1 MNDWLSGWLGSF
13 DKAAPANSTAVAPSA
28 LRRIPRLEDFK
39 PGAGA
44 VLAEEVGHRPVQLLA
59 KTLAAAVLPEVKIPL
74 PLGGGVVTRK
84 TPNERLKFELGL
96 SRQEVQGKMF
106 DEAMAKYLA
115 AKKSG
120 AFANSLRGQP

>member
-1 MNDWLSGWLGSF
+1 MNDWLSQWLGSM
-13 DKAAPANSTAVAPSA
+13 DNATVRGPS
-28 LRRIPRLEDFK
+28 LPRVPRLEDFK

-44 VLAEEVGHRPVQLLA
+44 VLVEGVKRRPVQLLA

-96 SRQEVQGKMF
+96 SRQAVQGKMF
-106 DEAMAKYLA
+106 DDAMAQYLA

-120 AFANSLRGQP
+120 AFGQP